1 MIVLAII
8 GSLSAILM
16 ICWLVFSLAAFAL
29 PAFMGVNAGIWAF
42 QSGAGILG
50 GIVVGLIAAAATF
63 GIGQL
68 LLVLLRP
75 TWAKLLVA
83 LAFVVPAV
91 IAGYAATHG
100 IVKHLMPGET
110 WQIAFSIIGAV
121 ATAGTAFLRLTTMA
135 APEPPGQSVSRV

>member
-8 GSLSAILM
+8 GSLSAIFA

-68 LLVLLRP
+68 LLVALRP

-83 LAFVVPAV
+83 LAFVAPAV

-100 IVKHLMPGET
+100 IVKHLMPSET
-110 WQIAFSIIGAV
+110 WQIAFSVLGAIAIGI
-121 ATAGTAFLRLTTMA
+121 TALLRLTAMGP
-135 APEPPGQSVSRV
+135 PEPTGQSVA